1 MYSKSIDIGL
11 PAGGPASAAAAVWTL
26 IRDALAICQAVEPDL
41 GAVLAHFLE
50 LEPEVGEPPRWE
62 GDDDAALATCLRML
76 VYARA
81 EAQIIAERSTVLP
94 RLELCIGCLS
104 EHVQLAWDSSPEPE
118 EAEALHS

>member
-1 MYSKSIDIGL
+1 MYSKGIDKGL
-11 PAGGPASAAAAVWTL
+11 QTGPGTSAAAVSAL

-41 GAVLAHFLE
+41 GAALADLLE
-50 LEPEVGEPPRWE
+50 LEFELGQPPRWE
-62 GDDDAALATCLRML
+62 GSDAAALVTCLRML

-81 EAQIIAERSTVLP
+81 DAHALAEASTFLP

-104 EHVQLAWDSSPEPE
+104 EHVQLAGGYRQ

>member
-11 PAGGPASAAAAVWTL
+11 QAGSRGASAAAVWAL
-26 IRDALAICQAVEPDL
+26 IREALAICQAVEPDL

-50 LEPEVGEPPRWE
+50 LESEVGQPPRWE
-62 GDDDAALATCLRML
+62 GDEDAALVTCLRML

-81 EAQIIAERSTVLP
+81 DAQVIADRSTVLP

-104 EHVQLAWDSSPEPE
+104 EHVQLAWDVSPE